1 VAMDCV
7 LGSGDE
13 EGSGDEL
20 CFEITWL
27 NKSMV

>member
-1 VAMDCV
+1 VHEAMDPV

-20 CFEITWL
+20 CFE
-27 NKSMV
+27 NHMAE